1 MTSNFAFLKDNFP
14 SLSQLGELAER
25 YWQSDPNSCLI
36 KLGMMGETM
45 VNLMYRYDHIPFPE
59 EDNAA
64 RRINELYRE
73 GLLTQDMQ
81 DLFHLLRKAR
91 NRAVHENLASAEAS
105 ARLLPVAYGVAE
117 WFMQTYGDYHYEH
130 RPFVMPAAGAAP
142 AAAPAADRE
151 ARREEEDAETKRLQ
165 QRETERAAAIA
176 PKTSDA
182 QQKGVAARRRKSRL
196 NAQKRTLTEAETRVL
211 IDEALREVGW
221 EADSAGRTWAGGARP
236 AKGVNQAIAE
246 WPCEGKRRADY
257 ALFIGLDLVGLI
269 EAKAIDKDV
278 SAILGSQ
285 GKEYAA
291 SVLAAGGAR
300 TLGQWGSYRV
310 PFIFAANGRP
320 YLRQYEEASGVWFQD
335 LRGHA
340 APRALKGWMGPEG
353 LRSLLETD
361 TAKGDRTLAQLPFD
375 FLTDRDGLALRDY
388 QVRAIEAVERAV
400 LHGKQTALLA
410 MATGTGKTRTVL
422 GLLYRLLKTGRF
434 RRALFLVDRTALGDQ
449 AMDVFQTVR
458 LEGDMTLTG
467 IYDVKSLGDRT
478 FDRETR
484 LHIATVQGMIQRLL
498 YSGSKPS
505 VADYDLI
512 VVDEAHR
519 GYFLDRDMT
528 RLEYQCRD
536 QSDYQSKYRYVLD
549 YFDAVKV
556 GLTATPAVQTTEIF
570 GLPVFTYSYR
580 DAVID
585 GWLADHDAPHII
597 RTELGEEGIHYRK
610 GDRVQV
616 LDPARGSTTLENLP
630 DELDFD
636 IEDFNRKVITRSFN
650 EAVLHEIAR
659 GLNPTNPKRG
669 KTLIYAANDR
679 HADLVVNILRKYYE
693 EQGVPEEAIQK
704 ITSRTGGGDPRRV
717 EAAVRAFRNET
728 YPSIAVTVD
737 LLTTGIDVPAIT
749 TLVFLRRVKSR
760 ILYEQMLGRATR
772 LCPDI
777 GKDHFEIY
785 DAVGVTEMMRD
796 VTAMPVVASPADT
809 FAALADQLAAAETG
823 EDVENLVSRVRA
835 RLMRKSRRLTDAAR
849 DAFEDAAGSAPA
861 DFARSLGAMEPA
873 AARAAVLAVR
883 DALRALDASGST
895 ESASRPYLV
904 VDEHEDRVTEHIRKY
919 GTTDDPEDYLRTFAA
934 WVEAHRNDIDAMH
947 IICTRPK
954 DLTLDALRRLKT
966 KLDAAGF
973 SERQLNTAASEL
985 TRRDMAASLIGFI
998 RRAALGSPLE
1008 SHRQRV
1014 AEAAARLKAAHDFTA
1029 AEKDWI
1035 DRMAAV
1041 LVNDS
1046 VLNADTFDKD
1056 RRFASC
1062 GGFRRINEKIFGNRL
1077 ADVINELNDYVYDDK
1092 GRRA

>member
-1 MTSNFAFLKDNFP
+1 MASNFAFLTERFP
-14 SLSQLGELAER
+14 SLAQLGGLAET

-73 GLLTQDMQ
+73 GLLTEDMQ
-81 DLFHLLRKAR
+81 GLFHLLRKAR
-91 NRAVHENLASAEAS
+91 NKAVHENLASSEICGQ
-105 ARLLPVAYGVAE
+105 LLPVAHGICE
-117 WFMQTYGDYHYEH
+117 WFMQTYGDYAYEH
-130 RPFVMPAAGAAP
+130 HPFVMPSAAP
-142 AAAPAADRE
+142 AAPAPAPAEKKTRT
-151 ARREEEDAETKRLQ
+151 AEEDAETECLQ
-165 QRETERAAAIA
+165 RRETERAASVA
-176 PKTSDA
+176 PKTPDA
-182 QQKGVAARRRKSRL
+182 QQKGLAARRRKSRL
-196 NAQKRTLTEAETRVL
+196 NAQKRTLSEAETRVL

-221 EADSAGRTWAGGARP
+221 EADSTERTWAKGARP

-285 GKEYAA
+285 GREYAA
-291 SVLAAGGAR
+291 SILASGGAR
-300 TLGQWGSYRV
+300 ALGPWGDYRV

-335 LRGHA
+335 LRRRA
-340 APRALKGWMGPEG
+340 APRALKGWMSPDG
-353 LRSLLETD
+353 LRTLLETD
-361 TAKGDRTLAQLPFD
+361 TEQGGRALAELPFD

-388 QVRAIEAVERAV
+388 QVRAIEAVEQAI
-400 LHGKQTALLA
+400 LSGKETALLA

-458 LEGDMTLTG
+458 LEGNMTLTG

-505 VADYDLI
+505 VADYDLV

-536 QSDYQSKYRYVLD
+536 QRDYQSKYRYVLD

-570 GLPVFTYSYR
+570 GPPVFTYSYR

-597 RTELGEEGIHYRK
+597 RTALGEEGIHYKK
-610 GDRVQV
+610 GDAVQV
-616 LDPARGSTTLENLP
+616 LDPGTQHVATENLP

-636 IEDFNRKVITRSFN
+636 IDDFNRKVITRSFN
-650 EAVLHEIAR
+650 EAVLGEIAR
-659 GLNPTNPKRG
+659 DLNPANPKRG

-679 HADLVVNILRKYYE
+679 HADLVVHILQEYYE
-693 EQGVPEEAIQK
+693 GQDVPAEAIQK

-717 EAAVRAFRNET
+717 EAAVRAFRNEQ

-737 LLTTGIDVPAIT
+737 LLTTGIDVPSIT
-749 TLVFLRRVKSR
+749 TLVFLRRVRSR

-796 VTAMPVVASPADT
+796 VTAMPAVASPTDT
-809 FAALADQLAAAETG
+809 FETLTDQLAEARDLA
-823 EDVENLVSRVRA
+823 DVENLVSRVRA
-835 RLMRKSRRLTDAAR
+835 RLVRRAR
-849 DAFEDAAGSAPA
+849 RMDPAGKDAFEDAAGSTPE
-861 DFARSLGAMEPA
+861 DFARRLKSMTPDE
-873 AARAAVLAVR
+873 ARAAVLAVK
-883 DALRALDASGST
+883 DALLAADRAGSGGHT
-895 ESASRPYLV
+895 PYLV
-904 VDEHEDRVTEHIRKY
+904 IDGHEDRVTEHIRQY
-919 GTTDDPEDYLRTFAA
+919 GSTDDPEDYLRAFADY
-934 WVEAHRNDIDAMH
+934 VRTHRNDIDAMN

-954 DLTLDALRRLKT
+954 DLTWDALRRLRT
-966 KLDAAGF
+966 RLDADGF
-973 SERQLNTAASEL
+973 SERRLNTAATQL
-985 TRRDMAASLIGFI
+985 TRRDTAASLIGFI

-1014 AEAAARLKAAHDFTA
+1014 AEAVARLKAAHDFTA
-1029 AEKDWI
+1029 AEEDWI
-1035 DRMAAV
+1035 DRMADV

-1046 VLNADTFDKD
+1046 VLNADTFDSD
-1056 RRFASC
+1056 PDFQDE
-1062 GGFRRINEKIFGNRL
+1062 GGFRRIDEKIFGHRL
-1077 ADVINELNDYVYDDK
+1077 AGLIDELNTYLYDDK
-1092 GRRA
+1092 GKRA

>member
-45 VNLMYRYDHIPFPE
+45 VNLMYRYDRIPFPE

-105 ARLLPVAYGVAE
+105 ARLLPVAYGIAE

-130 RPFVMPAAGAAP
+130 RPFVMPAAVAAP

-151 ARREEEDAETKRLQ
+151 ARREKEDAETKRLQ

-320 YLRQYEEASGVWFQD
+320 YLAQYEEASGVWFQD
-335 LRGHA
+335 LRGCG
-340 APRALKGWMGPEG
+340 APRALKGWMSPDG
-353 LRSLLETD
+353 LRDYLAADAE
-361 TAKGDRTLAQLPFD
+361 KGNQALRALPFD
-375 FLTDRDGLALRDY
+375 FLRDKDGLALRDY
-388 QVRAIEAVERAV
+388 QVSAIEAVERAV
-400 LHGKQTALLA
+400 LGGKKTALLA

-434 RRALFLVDRTALGDQ
+434 RRALFLVDRTALGEQ

-458 LEGDMTLTG
+458 LEENMTLTG

-484 LHIATVQGMIQRLL
+484 LQIATVQGMIQRLL
-498 YSGSKPS
+498 YAEDRRPA
-505 VADYDLI
+505 VTDYDLI

-528 RLEYQCRD
+528 GLEYQCRD
-536 QSDYQSKYRYVLD
+536 QRDYQSKYRYVLD

-570 GLPVFTYSYR
+570 GPPVFTYSYR

-597 RTELGEEGIHYRK
+597 RTALGEEGIHYKK
-610 GDRVQV
+610 GDAVQL
-616 LDPARGSTTLENLP
+616 LDPGTQRVATENLP

-636 IEDFNRKVITRSFN
+636 IDDFNRKVITRSFN
-650 EAVLHEIAR
+650 EAVLGEIAR
-659 GLNPTNPKRG
+659 GLNPANPKRG

-679 HADLVVNILRKYYE
+679 HADLVVHILQEYYE
-693 EQGVPEEAIQK
+693 GQDVPAEAIQK

-717 EAAVRAFRNET
+717 EAAVRAFRNEQ

-737 LLTTGIDVPAIT
+737 LLTTGIDVPSIT
-749 TLVFLRRVKSR
+749 TLVFLRRVRSR

-796 VTAMPVVASPADT
+796 VTAMPAVASPTDT
-809 FAALADQLAAAETG
+809 FETLTDQLAEARDPA
-823 EDVENLVSRVRA
+823 DVENLVSRVRA
-835 RLMRKSRRLTDAAR
+835 RLVRRAR
-849 DAFEDAAGSAPA
+849 RMDPAGKDAFEDAAGSSPE
-861 DFARSLGAMEPA
+861 DFARRLKSMDPDE
-873 AARAAVLAVR
+873 ARAAVLAVK
-883 DALRALDASGST
+883 DALLAADRAGSGGHAS
-895 ESASRPYLV
+895 YLII
-904 VDEHEDRVTEHIRKY
+904 DGHEDRVTEHIRQY
-919 GTTDDPEDYLRTFAA
+919 GSTDDPEDYLRAFADY
-934 WVEAHRNDIDAMH
+934 VRTHRNDIDAMN

-954 DLTLDALRRLKT
+954 DLTWDALRRLRT
-966 KLDAAGF
+966 RLDADGF
-973 SERQLNTAASEL
+973 SERRLNTAATQL
-985 TRRDMAASLIGFI
+985 TRRDTAASLIGFI

-1014 AEAAARLKAAHDFTA
+1014 AEAVARLKAAHDFTA
-1029 AEKDWI
+1029 AEEDWI
-1035 DRMAAV
+1035 DRMADV

-1046 VLNADTFDKD
+1046 VLNADTFDSD
-1056 RRFASC
+1056 PDFQDE
-1062 GGFRRINEKIFGNRL
+1062 GGFRRIDEKIFGHRL
-1077 ADVINELNDYVYDDK
+1077 AGLIDELNTYLYDDK
-1092 GRRA
+1092 GKRA